1 MTKEE
6 WNELVKG
13 ICNQKIKP
21 KLRKIH
27 RKYHP
32 FEWFENFPFR
42 DRGIYKASRTIKF
55 IDENFDDED
64 DLTNVFNKE
73 YLDNTLDNLRRGV
86 VHNNRLVVKTG
97 ISDVVEEFWD
107 EIVDGMEISDIPE
120 ADFEALREAGSY
132 DPKSEIHVSM
142 VRIKKRKKSI
152 RCNSKESSLR
162 YSLEK
167 SESIIERKKEVLKEC
182 NSNNPPTKRK
192 ILKGLGGICRGAI
205 LTGVDIG
212 LLAGFW
218 PVPLSPDTTT
228 VGAVASITTGIGD
241 IMIAVGELRGE

>member
-6 WNELVKG
+6 WNELVKS

-21 KLRKIH
+21 KLRNIY

-32 FEWFENFPFR
+32 IELFEEFPFR
-42 DRGIYKASRTIKF
+42 NRGLYKATRTIKF
-55 IDENFDDED
+55 IDDNFDEED
-64 DLTNVFNKE
+64 DLTQVFNKE
-73 YLDNTLDNLRRGV
+73 YLDNTLNNLKWSAE
-86 VHNNRLVVKTG
+86 HNNRLVLKTG
-97 ISDVVEEFWD
+97 ISDIVEEFWE
-107 EIVDGMEISDIPE
+107 EIVDGMDISDIPE
-120 ADFEALREAGSY
+120 ADFEALREAGST

-142 VRIKKRKKSI
+142 VRIKKRKKSVHY
-152 RCNSKESSLR
+152 NSKESSIT

-167 SESIIERKKEVLKEC
+167 SESIVERKKEVLKEC

-192 ILKGLGGICRGAI
+192 IFKGLGGICRGAI

>member
-1 MTKEE
+1 
-6 WNELVKG
+6 VK
-13 ICNQKIKP
+13 
-21 KLRKIH
+21 
-27 RKYHP
+27 
-32 FEWFENFPFR
+32 
-42 DRGIYKASRTIKF
+42 IYKASRTIKF
-55 IDENFDDED
+55 INENFDDED

-73 YLDNTLDNLRRGV
+73 YLDNILDNLKWGV
-86 VHNNRLVVKTG
+86 EHNNRLVVKTG

-120 ADFEALREAGSY
+120 ADFEAFREAGSY
-132 DPKSEIHVSM
+132 DPKSEIHVSII
-142 VRIKKRKKSI
+142 RIKKRKKSI
-152 RCNSKESSLR
+152 GYNSKESSLR

-167 SESIIERKKEVLKEC
+167 SESIVERKKEVLKEC

-192 ILKGLGGICRGAI
+192 IFKGLGGICRGAI

-228 VGAVASITTGIGD
+228 VGAVASIVFQI
-241 IMIAVGELRGE
+241 INFKINYAEKSPF